1 MATVDPLLAAAQTV
15 LTNWEVGDL
24 AAAMRDL
31 QKAVD
36 AAEAETANTVPVWYL
51 DALCYNRD
59 GGVEPQGDFQ
69 IEVGDNRKAGGQ
81 LFATI
86 APCEGNL
93 DDMLP
98 VTLEVNRLPGSR
110 DDVPCLH
117 LHFDDSNL
125 CASFFKQGD
134 RFIVRPVTGLRISNT
149 TLPNGEHA
157 FIFE

>member
-1 MATVDPLLAAAQTV
+1 MVTADPLLAAAQTV
-15 LTNWEVGDL
+15 LANWEAGDL
-24 AAAMRDL
+24 ATAMRDL

-36 AAEAETANTVPVWYL
+36 AAKAETANTVPVWYW
-51 DALCYNRD
+51 DAVCYNRD
-59 GGVEPQGDFQ
+59 GGAEPQGDFQ
-69 IEVGDNRKAGGQ
+69 IEVDDKRKASGQ

-110 DDVPCLH
+110 NDVPCLH

-125 CASFFKQGD
+125 CVSFFKQGN
-134 RFIVRPVTGLRISNT
+134 RFIVRPETGVSLRNT
-149 TLPNGEHA
+149 ILPNGEHA

>member
-1 MATVDPLLAAAQTV
+1 MTTATPLRDAALAV
-15 LTNWEVGDL
+15 LANWECGDL
-24 AAAMRDL
+24 AASMRDL
-31 QKAVD
+31 QKAVE
-36 AAEAETANTVPVWYL
+36 AAGTETSNTVPVWYW
-51 DALCYNRD
+51 DAVCYNRD

-69 IEVGDNRKAGGQ
+69 IEVDDKRKTGGQ

-86 APCEGNL
+86 APSDGHP

-98 VTLEVNRLPGSR
+98 IKLEINRLPGSR

-134 RFIVRPVTGLRISNT
+134 RFIMRPETGVSLRNT

>member
-1 MATVDPLLAAAQTV
+1 MATADPLLAAAQTV
-15 LTNWEVGDL
+15 LANWEGGDL

-36 AAEAETANTVPVWYL
+36 VAEADTANAVPVWYW

-59 GGVEPQGDFQ
+59 GGVEPQSDFQ
-69 IEVGDNRKAGGQ
+69 IEVGDKRKTGGQ

-86 APCEGNL
+86 APSDGNL

-98 VTLEVNRLPGSR
+98 VTLEINRLPGSR

-125 CASFFKQGD
+125 CVSFFKQGN
-134 RFIVRPVTGLRISNT
+134 RFIVRPETGVSLRNT
-149 TLPNGEHA
+149 ILPNGEHA